1 MNWTFPGLPLILPTF
16 AVFALVVSSGAQDPQ
31 HPQPRS
37 DRYVTPA
44 AGSQTDQQNFPLQ
57 LLDELAEI
65 KSAALADDY
74 AYRELSHLTENI
86 GPRPTGS
93 LQAKAAAGDSRQ
105 ALVHATRKC
114 SSPARLP

>member
-31 HPQPRS
+31 NLPP
-37 DRYVTPA
+37 P
-44 AGSQTDQQNFPLQ
+44 

-74 AYRELSHLTENI
+74 AYRQLSHLTENI

-93 LQAKAAAGDSRQ
+93 LQAKAASEYVAAELRNLGLD
-105 ALVHATRKC
+105 V
-114 SSPARLP
+114 RLEEVKVAHWVRGAETAELL